1 MQNSTTEMVA
11 IESLVLDP
19 ANARKHDAKNLEAI
33 KGSIARF
40 GQRKPIVVDINNVV
54 LAGNGT
60 LTALRALG
68 KTEVWIARTELK
80 GAEAIAFSLAD
91 NRTSDL
97 SVFDD
102 EILGKTL
109 QALREDGFDIGEI
122 GFDVGDFFDEKE
134 PDPPDDTTEEKPEV
148 FSLTVTFEND
158 DQQQDLFLE
167 LRDRGFKVKV

>member
-122 GFDVGDFFDEKE
+122 GFDVGDFETPDFKPATEGEQGKLDEKAKIICPVCDHE
-134 PDPPDDTTEEKPEV
+134 FTP
-148 FSLTVTFEND
+148 
-158 DQQQDLFLE
+158 
-167 LRDRGFKVKV
+167 